1 MRKLSFI
8 FIGVA
13 AAMTSGAVVGSSID
27 TDPLAR
33 KTRGLEAVPQHSVS
47 LAVGSDDVARLSPP
61 PGHVSVMKVNGEV
74 RHTARADSAYAAA
87 AERYFA
93 GHEPQPFEQARV
105 EGYTEMRTED
115 GYRLVSN
122 DQTYT
127 AASAPALSVH
137 PLTGKSIN
145 SAEGTAPAGLDHTIA
160 DPETARIAASGQA
173 SSRPAVRVA
182 ERSGSATIT
191 VLSAQQASR
200 R

>member
-33 KTRGLEAVPQHSVS
+33 KTRGLEAVPQHGVS
-47 LAVGSDDVARLSPP
+47 LAVGHDDIARLSPP
-61 PGHVSVMKVNGEV
+61 AGHVSVMKVNGEV

-87 AERYFA
+87 ADKYFTSSEA
-93 GHEPQPFEQARV
+93 EPFGQARID
-105 EGYTEMRTED
+105 GYTEMRTED

-127 AASAPALSVH
+127 AAGAPALSVH
-137 PLTGKSIN
+137 PLTGKSID
-145 SAEGTAPAGLDHTIA
+145 SADGAAPAGRDHTIA

>member
-13 AAMTSGAVVGSSID
+13 AAMTSGAVVGTSID

-33 KTRGLEAVPQHSVS
+33 KTRGLEAVPQHGVS
-47 LAVGSDDVARLSPP
+47 LAVGHDDVSRLSPP

-87 AERYFA
+87 ADKYFA
-93 GHEPQPFEQARV
+93 RSEAEPFDQARID
-105 EGYTEMRTED
+105 GYTEMRTED

-122 DQTYT
+122 ENNNTL
-127 AASAPALSVH
+127 ASTPALSVH
-137 PLTGKSIN
+137 PLTGKSID
-145 SAEGTAPAGLDHTIA
+145 SANDEAPAGRDHTISIYQ
-160 DPETARIAASGQA
+160 TQSIAASGQT
-173 SSRPAVRVA
+173 SGRPVVRVA
-182 ERSGSATIT
+182 ERSGAATIT
-191 VLSAQQASR
+191 VLSSPQTSR